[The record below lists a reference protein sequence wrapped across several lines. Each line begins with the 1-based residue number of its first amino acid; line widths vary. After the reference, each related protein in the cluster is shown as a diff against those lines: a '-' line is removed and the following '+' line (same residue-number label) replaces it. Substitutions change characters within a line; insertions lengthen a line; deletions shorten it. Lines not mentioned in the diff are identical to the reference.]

1 MQAECCQFSGSKYV
15 QKIVTECMTHRLT
28 CIDAL
33 SNTLWS
39 KASVIC
45 MLKAINNIDV
55 HQCDE
60 AKGVYNV

>member
-1 MQAECCQFSGSKYV
+1 MFR
-15 QKIVTECMTHRLT
+15 KIVTECMPHRLN
-28 CIDAL
+28 CIDSL
-33 SNTLWS
+33 SNTFLWS